1 MFLLQNL
8 KMFSIKCWYFF
19 KINENCIITKE
30 TIKPNTEKKKS
41 KTAFKYL
48 CHGESVSMV
57 ADSWGKWRFHRWPDK
72 DSDSS
77 IKLQQEDLPAQL
89 QQAADRLQVAGIR
102 EMINL
107 LLELLQL
114 CSCTAPREEKTNV
127 WMAVQ
132 IQVFLSY
139 YITWSLVIPEMQ
151 RWLNE
156 YESCMASSVWTDR
169 KAKVTVSPLI

>member
-19 KINENCIITKE
+19 LNQWKLHHNKGNHKTKHRKE
-30 TIKPNTEKKKS
+30 KS

-169 KAKVTVSPLI
+169 KAKVTLSPLI